1 MKSMENHYSKNIID
15 IKKVTKK
22 VIKKLLKKVIK
33 KNIKKS
39 Y

>member
-22 VIKKLLKKVIK
+22 VIKKV
-33 KNIKKS
+33 IKKS